1 MQRLDFKNHL
11 MATYGISDAD
21 FERLH
26 EEFLAY
32 FGQTVEEFVGR
43 RHQEL
48 QKAGRRND
56 EIYRLIQAEAASRRF
71 AVNDLSKRQIRRI
84 VYG

>member
-1 MQRLDFKNHL
+1 MQRSDFKSHL
-11 MATYGISDAD
+11 MATYGVSDGD

-32 FGQTVEEFVGR
+32 FGQTVEEFVSR

-48 QKAGRRND
+48 QKAGRKND
-56 EIYRLIQAEAASRRF
+56 EIYRLIQAEAAARRF
-71 AVNDLSKRQIRRI
+71 AVKDLSERQIRRI

>member
-1 MQRLDFKNHL
+1 MT
-11 MATYGISDAD
+11 TYSISDGD

-32 FGQTVEEFVGR
+32 FGQTVEEFVSR

-48 QKAGRRND
+48 QKTGLKND
-56 EIYRLIQAEAASRRF
+56 EIYRLIRAESAARRF
-71 AVNDLSKRQIRRI
+71 AVQDLSERQIRRI

>member
-1 MQRLDFKNHL
+1 MQLTDFKSHL
-11 MATYGISDAD
+11 LATYGITDSD

-26 EEFLAY
+26 EEFLSY
-32 FGQTVEEFVGR
+32 FGQTVEEFVSR

-48 QKAGRRND
+48 QKTGRKND
-56 EIYRLIQAEAASRRF
+56 EIYRLIQAEATARRF
-71 AVNDLSKRQIRRI
+71 AVQDLSERQIRRI